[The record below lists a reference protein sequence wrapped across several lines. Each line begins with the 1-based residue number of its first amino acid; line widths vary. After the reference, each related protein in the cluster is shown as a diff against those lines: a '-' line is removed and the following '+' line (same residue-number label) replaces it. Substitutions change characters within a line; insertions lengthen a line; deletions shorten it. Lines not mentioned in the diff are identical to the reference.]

1 MNKRV
6 FAYLIVFG
14 LFTSYGAASDLSL
27 FAGWNQTGS
36 LKLRET
42 RVNLDDFTLFGVR
55 YEKTFLAFLGLEN
68 TLAFSTNSLVPEGS
82 DGSAGL
88 TYTSNLVFN
97 VPLERVV
104 PFATAGVGVLR
115 KFDND
120 SPGDFLDVGT
130 SFLTNYGVGLKV
142 RNLIGPAGLRVDY
155 RRFTIYDIFDENVSI
170 NEVSG
175 GVVFSF

>member
-6 FAYLIVFG
+6 WVYLIVFG
-14 LFTSYGAASDLSL
+14 MFTFYGPASDLSL

-36 LKLRET
+36 LKLGET
-42 RVNLDDFTLFGVR
+42 RVDLDNFTLLGVR
-55 YEKTFLAFLGLEN
+55 YEKSFLALFGFEN
-68 TLAFSTNSLVPEGS
+68 TLAFSTNSLAPKDSGGS
-82 DGSAGL
+82 SGL
-88 TYTSNLVFN
+88 SYTSNLVFN

-104 PFATAGVGVLR
+104 PFVTAGVGVLR

-120 SPGDFLDVGT
+120 SAGDFLDIGT
-130 SFLTNYGVGLKV
+130 SFLTNYGAGLKV

-155 RRFTIYDIFDENVSI
+155 RRFTIYDIFDDNVSI